1 MSKIVLEDV
10 KDFVPEHIFE
20 CGQCFRWNKEDDGSY
35 TGVAFGKLINV
46 SMTGK
51 TVQLAHTTVEDFD
64 EVWRDYFDL
73 DRDYGE
79 IKKSLIGYDDVMVK
93 AINSGEGIRIL
104 RQDTWEVIASFII
117 SANNN
122 IPKIKKSVE
131 AIAKNYGKKIDRLNG
146 VDYYTFPSY
155 NEVANLSTDDL
166 AACGLGYRSNYL
178 IDTAKRL
185 ADGGISTLE
194 RLKEEGTSEE
204 VFEFLLTLP
213 GIGPKVANCVL
224 LFGLGKFEAFP
235 IDTWVKKVM
244 KELYGFNEEDTSGM
258 EFFAIENFGDN
269 AGIAQQYLFH
279 YMRNARPYEASD
291 EEKKYENKV
300 KARLE
305 DKKFEDRGDRK
316 FGDRKFEDRGDRKF
330 GDKKFGDRDG
340 GFKKDFKRDGDRKF
354 GDRKFEDRGDRK
366 FGDKKFGDRDGGFK
380 KDFKRD
386 GDRKFGDRKFEDR
399 GDRKFE
405 DKKFEDRGRDRDFEE
420 RPVKKYKRGPEFKP
434 VPKKK

>member
-1 MSKIVLEDV
+1 MSKIVLEDI

-46 SMTGK
+46 SMVGK
-51 TVQLAHTTVEDFD
+51 TVQLAHTTIEDFD

-79 IKKSLIGYDDVMVK
+79 IKKSLRGYDDVMVK

-104 RQDTWEVIASFII
+104 KQDTWEVIASFII

-122 IPKIKKSVE
+122 IPRIKGSIE
-131 AIAKNYGKKIDRLNG
+131 AIAKNHGKKIDRLNG

-155 NEVANLSTDDL
+155 NVVAKLSKDDL

-185 ADGGISTLE
+185 SEGGISTLE
-194 RLKEEGTSEE
+194 RIKEEGTSEE
-204 VFEFLLTLP
+204 AFEFLLTLP
-213 GIGPKVANCVL
+213 GVGPKVANCIL
-224 LFGLGKFEAFP
+224 LFGLGRFEAFP

-244 KELYGFNEEDTSGM
+244 SELYGFKEEDTSGM

-279 YMRNARPYEASD
+279 YMRNARPYEALD
-291 EEKKYENKV
+291 EEKKHENKV

-305 DKKFEDRGDRK
+305 EKQFEDGDRK
-316 FGDRKFEDRGDRKF
+316 Y

-340 GFKKDFKRDGDRKF
+340 GYKKDFKRDGDGKY
-354 GDRKFEDRGDRK
+354 EDRGDRK
-366 FGDKKFGDRDGGFK
+366 YGDKKFGDRDGGYK

-386 GDRKFGDRKFEDR
+386 GDGK
-399 GDRKFE
+399 
-405 DKKFEDRGRDRDFEE
+405 
-420 RPVKKYKRGPEFKP
+420 
-434 VPKKK
+434 